1 MALQVSEKAPHAIA
15 PVFAPKQSYPLSYDK
30 LAWLMR
36 EERERETERERERER
51 ERKRERE
58 EKREDLEGLENLFFP
73 QWEEKNEF
81 LFRLH

>member
-1 MALQVSEKAPHAIA
+1 MEQPTLISAQIQPERRLKRLQ
-15 PVFAPKQSYPLSYDK
+15 
-30 LAWLMR
+30 AWR
-36 EERERETERERERER
+36 KDRRER
-51 ERKRERE
+51 ERKRVRE